1 MRIFNQLIAAVLMA
15 SGPQAAH
22 ADFYLVVSAESTQ
35 RTLTQKQAV
44 DLYMGR
50 NRVYPDGETA
60 RVFDLQR
67 SQADREAFY
76 YALTGLSQAQVNSYW
91 SRLQFSGRNLP
102 PEQLADEA
110 AMVAAVR
117 GNPNAIG
124 WLPHEPTDRRLRT
137 LLVLK
142 ESH

>member
-1 MRIFNQLIAAVLMA
+1 MRIFHQLIAAALIA
-15 SGPQAAH
+15 CGPAAAH
-22 ADFYLVVSAESTQ
+22 ADFYLVVSADSTQ
-35 RTLTQKQAV
+35 RGLTQKQAV

-50 NRVYPDGETA
+50 NRAYPDGETA
-60 RVFDLQR
+60 RVYDLQR

-76 YALTGLSQAQVNSYW
+76 LALTGLSQAQVNSYW

-117 GNPNAIG
+117 ASPNAIG
-124 WLPHEPTDRRLRT
+124 WLPREPSDRRLRT